1 MIWSYKKA
9 EVSYRDAAASKT
21 GKILK
26 LKAQVGGD
34 AKIGLKIQI
43 ACC

>member
-1 MIWSYKKA
+1 MRA
-9 EVSYRDAAASKT
+9 EVGYRDAAASKT
-21 GKILK
+21 GQILK
-26 LKAQVGGD
+26 LKAPVGGD